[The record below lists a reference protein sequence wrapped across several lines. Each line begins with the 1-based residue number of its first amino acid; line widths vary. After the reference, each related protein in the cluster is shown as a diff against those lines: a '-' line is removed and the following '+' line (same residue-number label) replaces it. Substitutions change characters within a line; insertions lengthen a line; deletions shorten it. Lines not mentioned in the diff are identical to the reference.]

1 MDARRR
7 GLTLLEL
14 LLAVV
19 VTSFVGLALST
30 AMTATARG
38 ITGAGNARS
47 ALQRAH
53 AAYVRLRAYT
63 DPGLC
68 LLQHDPERG
77 FVLWLNDSRP
87 TGTVNLSEMRVFWV
101 RPDEGLIVVERVAFP
116 PEWPE
121 ALVETLDTV
130 VPSASDFF
138 AVMTDQRA
146 LGNTAEDT
154 LVDGVIAADLMHA
167 EADPMQASRFR
178 VRLTMDAGTQEVQP
192 VLMALGMR
200 SHQAPR

>member
-1 MDARRR
+1 MR
-7 GLTLLEL
+7 GLTMLEL

-38 ITGAGNARS
+38 ITGAGSARS

-63 DPGLC
+63 DPAHC

-77 FVLWLNDSRP
+77 FVVWLDDSRP

-101 RPDEGLIVVERVAFP
+101 KPAQGVITVERVAFP
-116 PEWPE
+116 PEWPQ
-121 ALVETLDTV
+121 ALVETLDVV
-130 VPSASDFF
+130 VPTASDFF
-138 AVMTDQRA
+138 TVIADQRA
-146 LGNTAEDT
+146 LGNTTEET
-154 LVDGVIAADLMHA
+154 LVDGVQAIELIYG
-167 EADPMQASRFR
+167 EADPVDAVRFR
-178 VRLTMDAGTQEVQP
+178 ARLTMDAGTEDAQP